1 MPLFMRQSGAFF
13 ALLAFLLT
21 AAPAQATLFNPKSMV
36 LPNGLLVVVI
46 ENRRAPIVG
55 HMLWVKAG
63 SADDPYGKSGLAH
76 YLEHLMF
83 KGTKKFPEGEYSRRI
98 ARVGGI
104 ENAFTTADHTAYH
117 ALVAKEHL
125 PMLME
130 LEADRF
136 ANLIIDEKSAKPELQ
151 VVLDERRQRVDS
163 DPFAPFS
170 HAVAAMTFP
179 HHPYGTPVIGW
190 QEEIESFT
198 ASDARQ
204 FFRTWYNPANAVVII
219 TGDIGADEVFE
230 LARRYYGVLPK
241 GTPIARTRVKSPNF
255 PVQQHI
261 TMTAPQVHQKLVEY
275 VFRAPSY
282 RTNGTMAYALDV
294 LQEVLDGSEA
304 AFLPRTLIKEKKLA
318 SHVDISYPS
327 ESYDETSFT
336 ITLVPE
342 AGQSDEA
349 VLNGLKEV
357 LKDAAKMLTPEELAS
372 AKQSMQRASVFAR
385 DSLMSPAH
393 IFGIGL
399 CGGRSLEEVDSW
411 PERINAV
418 TLEELKKAH
427 EFVLAASAIT
437 GSVGPDGT
445 PAAPPVPAV
454 PPVPANPQEGVR

>member
-1 MPLFMRQSGAFF
+1 MRQFRVIF
-13 ALLAFLLT
+13 ALQAFLLI
-21 AAPAQATLFNPKSMV
+21 AAPAHATLFNPKSMT
-36 LPNGLLVVVI
+36 LSNGLQVVVV
-46 ENRRAPIVG
+46 ENPRAPIVG

-63 SADDPYGKSGLAH
+63 SADDPHGKSGLAH
-76 YLEHLMF
+76 YLEHLLF

-98 ARVGGI
+98 ARVGGV

-125 PMLME
+125 PMIME

-151 VVLDERRQRVDS
+151 VVLDERRQRVDT
-163 DPFAPFS
+163 DPYAPFS
-170 HAVAAMTFP
+170 HAVAAALFP
-179 HHPYGTPVIGW
+179 HHPYGIPVIGW
-190 QEEIESFT
+190 KEEIESFT
-198 ASDARQ
+198 AEDAKQ
-204 FFRTWYNPANAVVII
+204 FYRTWYNPANAVLIV
-219 TGDIGADEVFE
+219 TGDIKADEVFK
-230 LARRYYGVLPK
+230 LAKRYYGVLPK
-241 GTPIARTRVKSPNF
+241 GAPITRTRVKAPAF
-255 PVQQHI
+255 PVRQHI
-261 TMTAPQVHQKLVEY
+261 TMQAPQVHQKLVEY

-304 AFLPRTLIKEKKLA
+304 SFLPHTLIKEKKLA
-318 SHVDISYPS
+318 SHIDISYPS

-349 VLNGLKEV
+349 VLNGLKEA
-357 LKDAAKMLTPEELAS
+357 LKDAAKMITPQELAS
-372 AKQSMQRASVFAR
+372 AKQSMQRASIFAR

-418 TLEELKKAH
+418 TMEDLKKAH
-427 EFVLAASAIT
+427 EFVLAATAIT
-437 GSVGPDGT
+437 GSVGPNGT
-445 PAAPPVPAV
+445 PAAPPPAAV